1 MKAEVKQSPNYR
13 IEIIPETDAEEI
25 FIREVL
31 ELNNDGDYINAVFEE
46 WQGKIKMTIFPPRKS
61 R

>member
-46 WQGKIKMTIFPPRKS
+46 WQGKIKMIIFPPRKS